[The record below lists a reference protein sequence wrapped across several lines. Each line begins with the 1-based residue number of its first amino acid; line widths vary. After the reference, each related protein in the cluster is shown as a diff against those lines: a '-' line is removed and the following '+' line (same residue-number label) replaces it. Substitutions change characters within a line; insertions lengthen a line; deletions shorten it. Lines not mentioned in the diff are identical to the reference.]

1 LPTIQGKVIR
11 IRSYEQDGRTNWFMA
26 ISKLCWYAICVM
38 FPFALFRL
46 LNDLFN
52 VFIAIAG
59 IGVLL
64 FLIRLIGPMNLVMLD
79 ELLSRIFPALR
90 SGVRSGRIPVHDFRL
105 RQSDNSETACI
116 LRGSLTGSTPAVGDN
131 MKLQGNFI
139 SGSFVVSGGVIDNT
153 GAALV
158 HQPEF
163 AIYILFFTMILLGFF
178 ILYLKGYLDEWL
190 YPLLAGIIQPFLNA
204 L

>member
-1 LPTIQGKVIR
+1 MPTIQGKVIR

-26 ISKLCWYAICVM
+26 ISKLCWYAICFM
-38 FPFALFRL
+38 LPFSLFRL

-64 FLIRLIGPMNLVMLD
+64 FLIRVIGPMNLVMLD

-90 SGVRSGRIPVHDFRL
+90 TGVRSGRIPVYDFRL
-105 RQSDNSETACI
+105 RQSDSSETACI
-116 LRGSLTGSTPAVGDN
+116 LRGPLTGSTPAVGDN
-131 MKLQGNFI
+131 MTVQGNFM
-139 SGSFVVSGGVIDNT
+139 SGSFVVSGGLIDNT

-158 HQPEF
+158 RQAEF
-163 AIYILFFTMILLGFF
+163 AIYILFFTLILFSFF

-190 YPLLAGIIQPFLNA
+190 YPLLAGIIQPFLDA